1 MGVKRG
7 GETVM
12 EYYVGVDLH
21 KFFFVYYA
29 TDERGNELHKGKLK
43 NTLESVDTLLSLFD
57 TSPKVVVE
65 AGCNWMWF
73 VRTLERHGCHVTLAH
88 PTKVKAIASAR
99 IKTDSIDAKT
109 LCSLLRGELIP
120 EAHRA
125 SDEVCDNR
133 ELARARISLVHDQTM
148 LKNRI
153 LAMLTKEN
161 IKFTEG
167 KDTFGK
173 KGQKWL
179 QENISQLTI
188 CKQQMITLYMK
199 RLAALQKDIGE
210 LDALIKQKSSSLP
223 EVKLLLSIPA
233 IGSTT
238 AFLLASEIGDVH
250 RFNTAK
256 AFTNYFGL
264 VPRISQSGNHA
275 YYGRITKLGNP
286 YVRWSLV
293 QAAYRLERI
302 NDGYRAYVERI
313 SLRAGRKKAI
323 VALSRKIACII
334 YAVLKERRP
343 YVAEREA
350 KCEVCPAIIPGNQLT
365 L

>member
-1 MGVKRG
+1 
-7 GETVM
+7 M
-12 EYYVGVDLH
+12 EYYVGIDLH

-29 TDERGNELHKGKLK
+29 TDYQGAELCKGKLK
-43 NTLESVDTLLSLFD
+43 NTLESVNEMLSLFE
-57 TSPKVVVE
+57 TPPHVVVE
-65 AGCNWMWF
+65 AGSNWMWF
-73 VRTLERHGCHVTLAH
+73 VRSLERQGCHVTLAH

-109 LCSLLRGELIP
+109 LCQLLRGNLIP
-120 EAHRA
+120 ESHKA

-153 LAMLTKEN
+153 LAILTKEN
-161 IKFTEG
+161 IKFTQG

-173 KGQKWL
+173 KGRVWL
-179 QENISQLTI
+179 QENLSSLTQS
-188 CKQQMITLYMK
+188 KQQMITLYLK
-199 RLAALQKDIGE
+199 RLEALQTDIKQ
-210 LDALIKQKSSSLP
+210 LDVMIKQKSSGIP

-233 IGSTT
+233 IGTTT
-238 AFLLASEIGDVH
+238 AFLLASEIGEVK
-250 RFNTAK
+250 RFNSSK

-293 QAAYRLERI
+293 QAAYRLERM
-302 NDGYRAYVERI
+302 DDSYKAYVERI

-323 VALSRKIACII
+323 VALSRKLACII
-334 YAVLKERRP
+334 YAVLKEHRP
-343 YVAEREA
+343 YVAQREVERDINF
-350 KCEVCPAIIPGNQLT
+350 EVCPAIIPGNLST
-365 L
+365 